1 MKRISNYQIIYD
13 TVRRIPPGKVSTYGR
28 IALLAG
34 LGGQARLVGYALHAL
49 RLDGEHGDV
58 PWWRVI
64 STRRYISNSYEP
76 QLQQA
81 LLESE
86 GVCFDENERVDFRR
100 FLWDET

>member
-1 MKRISNYQIIYD
+1 MKNTSNYQIIYD

-28 IALLAG
+28 IAMLAG

-49 RLDGEHGDV
+49 RLDGQNSDV

-64 STRRYISNSYEP
+64 SAQRYISNTYEP
-76 QLQQA
+76 GLQRS

-86 GVCFDENERVDFRR
+86 GVCFDEQERVDFTR
-100 FLWDET
+100 FLWDEV